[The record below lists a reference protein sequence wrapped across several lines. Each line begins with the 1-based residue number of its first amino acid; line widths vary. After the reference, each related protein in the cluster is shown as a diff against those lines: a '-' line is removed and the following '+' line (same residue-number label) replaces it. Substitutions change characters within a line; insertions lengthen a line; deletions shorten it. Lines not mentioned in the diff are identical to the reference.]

1 MDPSATR
8 FPPVNRRRRA
18 SSAEARRRLAV
29 PVTGLRRLRT
39 VAGPQLRVLGGG
51 SVAAWHAAGG
61 PQRRR
66 QPPASCREGCCAA
79 TSAKNPQLSCT
90 RLSAEQVEGE
100 AVAALEICTVQ
111 LQCCIIVEQ
120 ELINPR
126 PLRQGPPAGGGPC
139 IVWRVWRPAACCRSR
154 GGCLPCQW
162 RPCASPSTISNH
174 LSAAKQHTPQDRRA
188 CKQTGAQHR
197 RLQATPA

>member
-1 MDPSATR
+1 MWPLDPSATR

-100 AVAALEICTVQ
+100 AVAALANLHCSTAVLHHRGTGVDQ
-111 LQCCIIVEQ
+111 PKATSARPTCWR
-120 ELINPR
+120 R
-126 PLRQGPPAGGGPC
+126 PLHC
-139 IVWRVWRPAACCRSR
+139 VACLASC
-154 GGCLPCQW
+154 CL
-162 RPCASPSTISNH
+162 
-174 LSAAKQHTPQDRRA
+174 LPQP
-188 CKQTGAQHR
+188 R
-197 RLQATPA
+197 RLPAVPMASLCITINN